1 MNIDVVGGTY
11 FEECFEP
18 HWSEIY
24 GSGLRGALVIADL
37 DKSANVHLH
46 TFGNKEVVD
55 HLSYLESVFR
65 QLKSTVVPIDE
76 SLTFKYDHPLAE
88 PLIYPRLD
96 TIKRNEIFVEAE
108 NIILFGTLD
117 GSASVRGKR
126 VVYDPQSPVNPVPF
140 KQTSSTAD
148 KLVVIA
154 NLSEARF
161 YSQKENLLE
170 IKESLFESEKP
181 EALIIKDGPKGAYV
195 FTRDGAQITVPA
207 YKTQSVWSIGS
218 GDVFSASFTYH
229 WILKS
234 LSVQEAAEQAS
245 YNTAQYCNSRQLMFS
260 TNDSFESIKISGKAA
275 IKQCVYLAGPFFTFS
290 QRWLIQQFR
299 TALVEMGINVFSPW
313 HDVGFGSAN
322 EVVPLDIQAIN
333 KANVLL
339 AVVDGLDSGTLFEIG
354 YARAKGIPVVAYVQN
369 EPSDALKML
378 EGTGC
383 AIFEDLTAA
392 IYNTAWSLLAHE

>member
-1 MNIDVVGGTY
+1 MNIDIVGGTY

-46 TFGNKEVVD
+46 TFGNKEVAN
-55 HLSYLESVFR
+55 HLSYLESVFK
-65 QLKSTVVPIDE
+65 QLKNTVVPIDE

-96 TIKRNEIFVEAE
+96 TVKRNEIFVEAE
-108 NIILFGTLD
+108 NIVLYGTLD
-117 GSASVRGKR
+117 GSATIKGNR
-126 VVYDPQSPVNPVPF
+126 VVYDPQSPVSPIPF
-140 KQTSSTAD
+140 KETKSTANE
-148 KLVVIA
+148 LVVIA

-161 YSQKENLLE
+161 YTRKENLHD

-181 EALIIKDGPKGAYV
+181 EALIIKDGPKGAYI
-195 FTRDGAQITVPA
+195 FTQDGGQITVPA

-218 GDVFSASFTYH
+218 GDVFTASFAYH
-229 WILKS
+229 WIIRGL
-234 LSVQEAAEQAS
+234 LIQNAAEQAS
-245 YNTAQYCNSRQLMFS
+245 YNTAQYCNSKQLVFS
-260 TNDSFESIKISGKAA
+260 IKDSFEPIRIKKQTAA
-275 IKQCVYLAGPFFTFS
+275 KPRVYLAGPFFTFS

-299 TALVEMGINVFSPW
+299 TSLVEMGINVFSPW
-313 HDVGFGSAN
+313 HDVGFGSAR

-333 KANVLL
+333 KAGLLL

-354 YARAKGIPVVAYVQN
+354 YARAKGIPVIAYVQN
-369 EPSDALKML
+369 ETSDALKML

-383 AIFEDLTAA
+383 KIFEDLTTAV
-392 IYNTAWSLLAHE
+392 YNTAWSLLAYE